1 MLTFLLL
8 IDTISMGDNM
18 ELKYDEMGKR
28 ISARRKQLRMKQNV
42 LAELIGVSNNHLSS
56 IECGKEK
63 PSLDLFVEIC
73 NSLEITPD
81 YLLMGSMHSG
91 NVPQN
96 IVDNLRLCSQND
108 IEIIRVLVQEMVKR
122 GSTKWNNDNFA

>member
-1 MLTFLLL
+1 MFCKTLLTFLLL

-63 PSLDLFVEIC
+63 TKFGSVCRDLQLIGD
-73 NSLEITPD
+73 NS
-81 YLLMGSMHSG
+81 
-91 NVPQN
+91 
-96 IVDNLRLCSQND
+96 
-108 IEIIRVLVQEMVKR
+108 
-122 GSTKWNNDNFA
+122 